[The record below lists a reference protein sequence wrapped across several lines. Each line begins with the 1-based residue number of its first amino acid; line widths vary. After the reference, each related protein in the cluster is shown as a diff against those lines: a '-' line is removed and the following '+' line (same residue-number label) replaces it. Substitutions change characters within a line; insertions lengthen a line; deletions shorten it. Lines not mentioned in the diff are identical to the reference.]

1 MAKNVVPSMD
11 EVVDLKIQKVQFK
24 KHSLPHM
31 PIIRINGRKGYFTH
45 GWPCCDFRR
54 KFKYYAMKTNGK
66 GGIIINFKK

>member
-1 MAKNVVPSMD
+1 
-11 EVVDLKIQKVQFK
+11 
-24 KHSLPHM
+24 LPHM